1 MSLEHR
7 CRLIH
12 SADLATRNLCINADG
27 PILVV
32 SSFFLGVSL
41 LGSFPANSGV
51 FLLLADDRSDGLQLV
66 ASGKVY

>member
-12 SADLATRNLCINADG
+12 SADFATRNLCINAGD
-27 PILVV
+27 PVPVV
-32 SSFFLGVSL
+32 SSFLLRVSL

-66 ASGKVY
+66 AFGKVD